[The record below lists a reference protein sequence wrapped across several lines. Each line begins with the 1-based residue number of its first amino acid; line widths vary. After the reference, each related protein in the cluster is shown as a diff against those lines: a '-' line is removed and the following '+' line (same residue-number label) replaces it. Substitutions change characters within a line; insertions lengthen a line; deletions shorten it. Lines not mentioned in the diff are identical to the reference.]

1 MDAGRGPRRLRT
13 CSPTGTRYRAHV
25 RWYPWSD
32 GERIAVAD
40 LAKSLA
46 DGSPLVEHATFPLP
60 AEHRGRDTVDDV
72 VATHDGEVVYA
83 AKDVVVRLDD
93 SGAVVWSHDLGASGP
108 QRGFAR
114 SGLALSRDGALVW
127 VYAADAMAD
136 RGDDDRL
143 LVLDSRTGL
152 LLGSTFLDS
161 VGHGAEL
168 LTHEDGSLLV
178 GVAQG
183 QDGGI
188 LYLARFDDGALTVRE
203 LTGML
208 DGDRVPCAFSPDG
221 TRLLTCEYAGPDDV
235 AVHSWPDGA
244 VVASFA
250 VEDLAPD
257 QLPGERPLL
266 EYGAG
271 FLGDDQV
278 FVTVKG
284 EDESEDDFVEW
295 AVPVV
300 VDLVSGTARAVG
312 EPAPSPDHE
321 PVALGDGTWV
331 GVDPGT
337 AGSGAPLVRRRFR
350 LTPP

>member
-1 MDAGRGPRRLRT
+1 M
-13 CSPTGTRYRAHV
+13 
-25 RWYPWSD
+25 
-32 GERIAVAD
+32 
-40 LAKSLA
+40 
-46 DGSPLVEHATFPLP
+46 
-60 AEHRGRDTVDDV
+60 DDV
-72 VATHDGEVVYA
+72 VAVGDGEVVYA
-83 AKDVVVRLDD
+83 AKDVVVRLDAR
-93 SGAVVWSHDLGASGP
+93 GVVVWSLDLGAGGP
-108 QRGFAR
+108 QRGLAR
-114 SGLALSRDGALVW
+114 SGLALSRDDTLIW

-152 LLGSTFLDS
+152 LLGSTALES

-168 LTHEDGSLLV
+168 LTHDDGSLLV

-257 QLPGERPLL
+257 QLSGGEPLL

-271 FLGDDQV
+271 FLDDDQV
-278 FVTVKG
+278 FVTVKC
-284 EDESEDDFVEW
+284 EDELEDDFTEW

-300 VDLVSGTARAVG
+300 IDLVSGTARAVG
-312 EPAPSPDHE
+312 EPAPSPVHW
-321 PVALGDGTWV
+321 PVALGDGTWIA
-331 GVDPGT
+331 VDPGT
-337 AGSGAPLVRRRFR
+337 ARGEAPVVRRRFR
-350 LTPP
+350 LSPA

>member
-1 MDAGRGPRRLRT
+1 M
-13 CSPTGTRYRAHV
+13 

-32 GERIAVAD
+32 GDRIAVVD
-40 LAKSLA
+40 LAQSPA

-72 VATHDGEVVYA
+72 VTTADGEVVYA
-83 AKDVVVRLDD
+83 AQDVVVRLDD
-93 SGAVVWSHDLGASGP
+93 NGEVVWSHHLGTSGP
-108 QRGFAR
+108 QRGFAS
-114 SGLALSRDGALVW
+114 SGLALSRDGAVIW

-152 LLGSTFLDS
+152 LLGSTALDS

-168 LTHEDGSLLV
+168 LAHEDGSALV
-178 GVAQG
+178 GIAQG

-208 DGDRVPCAFSPDG
+208 DGERVPCAFSPDG

-257 QLPGERPLL
+257 ILRVEEPLF

-271 FLGDDQV
+271 FLDDDQV
-278 FVTVKG
+278 FVVVKG
-284 EDESEDDFVEW
+284 EDESEDDFTEW

-300 VDLVSGTARAVG
+300 IDLVSGTARAVG
-312 EPAPSPDHE
+312 EPAPSRDHW
-321 PVALGDGTWV
+321 PVALGDGTWIA
-331 GVDPGT
+331 VDPGT
-337 AGSGAPLVRRRFR
+337 ARGEAPPVRRRFR
-350 LTPP
+350 PTPA

>member
-1 MDAGRGPRRLRT
+1 M
-13 CSPTGTRYRAHV
+13 
-25 RWYPWSD
+25 RWYPWTD
-32 GERIAVAD
+32 GDRIALAD
-40 LAKSLA
+40 LALTPA
-46 DGSPLVEHATFPLP
+46 DGSPLAEHAAFPLP
-60 AEHRGRDTVDDV
+60 AEHRGQDTVDDV
-72 VATHDGEVVYA
+72 VATDDGEVVYA
-83 AKDVVVRLDD
+83 ARDVVVRLDAT
-93 SGAVVWSHDLGASGP
+93 GVAVWSHDLGNSGP
-108 QRGFAR
+108 QRGFAC
-114 SGLALSRDGALVW
+114 SGLVLSHDGALTW

-143 LVLDSRTGL
+143 LALDSRTGL
-152 LLGSTFLDS
+152 LLGSAALDS

-168 LTHEDGSLLV
+168 LAHADGSLLV

-188 LYLARFDDGALTVRE
+188 LYLARFDDGALTVLE

-257 QLPGERPLL
+257 QLPGEEPLL

-278 FVTVKG
+278 FVMVKG
-284 EDESEDDFVEW
+284 DDETEVDFVEW

-300 VDLVSGTARAVG
+300 IDLVSGTARAVG
-312 EPAPSPDHE
+312 EPAPSPRDE
-321 PVALGDGTWV
+321 PVALGDGTWIA
-331 GVDPGT
+331 VDPRPDR
-337 AGSGAPLVRRRFR
+337 SGPASVRRRFR
-350 LTPP
+350 LSPA

>member
-1 MDAGRGPRRLRT
+1 M
-13 CSPTGTRYRAHV
+13 

-32 GERIAVAD
+32 GDRIAVAD
-40 LAKSLA
+40 LALTPA
-46 DGSPLVEHATFPLP
+46 DGSPLVEHAAFPLP
-60 AEHRGRDTVDDV
+60 TEHRGRDTVDDV
-72 VATHDGEVVYA
+72 VVTGDGEVVYA
-83 AKDVVVRLDD
+83 ARDAVVRLDAT
-93 SGAVVWSHDLGASGP
+93 GEVVWSHDLGASGP

-114 SGLALSRDGALVW
+114 SGLALSHDGAVIW

-152 LLGSTFLDS
+152 PLGSTALDS
-161 VGHGAEL
+161 VGHAAEL
-168 LTHEDGSLLV
+168 LAHEDGSLLV

-208 DGDRVPCAFSPDG
+208 DGERVPCAFSPDG

-244 VVASFA
+244 VIASFA

-257 QLPGERPLL
+257 QLPGEMPLL

-271 FLGDDQV
+271 FLDDDQV

-284 EDESEDDFVEW
+284 EDESEDDFTEW
-295 AVPVV
+295 AVPMVI
-300 VDLVSGTARAVG
+300 DLVSGAARAVG
-312 EPAPSPDHE
+312 APAPSSDRW
-321 PVALGDGTWV
+321 PVVLGDGTWIA
-331 GVDPGT
+331 VDHRPD
-337 AGSGAPLVRRRFR
+337 GSKAPLVRRRFR
-350 LTPP
+350 HALA